1 MRTTLTV
8 LAFSFMNSACTTLQ
22 SINETVKG
30 DGIPYIPGI

>member
-8 LAFSFMNSACTTLQ
+8 LAFSFMISACTLQ

-30 DGIPYIPGI
+30 DGVPYIPGI